1 MAHTTTLAKLE
12 GDIIVLHFGGV
23 FASINADVFARSLIG
38 FVQTA
43 RAVSHS
49 IEPDDDIEFRLET
62 MADGSFRAVVKK
74 IQKHAG
80 GFLGRGAE
88 NVCWGIVG
96 AVIFNQF
103 AGSDPKIMVTTTT
116 NEVVI
121 ETGSQRVVVPRNV
134 YDAARNAEKV
144 PAVQQGLRETFSPL
158 EEDTS
163 ITEFGLTQSIS
174 AEPLFKIPRSHFP
187 IFSDDTRVVEIP
199 SYERVKSGR
208 ANLVILKAWLN
219 HSNRKWTFDW
229 NGMLVSAFI
238 EDVNFL
244 DKLQRRDFKLGA
256 GDALDAVL
264 VYKETFLNSVGTFV
278 IDHNSFVVTEVKDIV
293 STR

>member
-1 MAHTTTLAKLE
+1 MAEITTLEKLE
-12 GDIIVLHFGGV
+12 GDTIVLCFGGV
-23 FASINADVFARSLIG
+23 FSSINANIFARSLIG

-43 RAVSHS
+43 RAISDT
-49 IEPDDDIEFRLET
+49 IDPDDEIEFRLET

-74 IQKHAG
+74 IQNHAG

-88 NVCWGIVG
+88 NVFWGIVG
-96 AVIFNQF
+96 AVIYNQF
-103 AGSDPKIMVTTTT
+103 VGSDPKIYVTTTA
-116 NEVVI
+116 NEVVV
-121 ETGSQRVVVPRNV
+121 ESGAQRVVVPRNV

-158 EEDTS
+158 LEDAS
-163 ITEFGLTQSIS
+163 ITDFGLTQSIS

-187 IFSDDTRVVEIP
+187 VFGDETRVVEIP
-199 SYERVKSGR
+199 TAERMKSAR

-238 EDVNFL
+238 EDVKFL
-244 DKLQRRDFKLGA
+244 DKLQRREFKIGA

-278 IDHNSFVVTEVKDIV
+278 IDHNSFVVTEVKDII
-293 STR
+293 STP